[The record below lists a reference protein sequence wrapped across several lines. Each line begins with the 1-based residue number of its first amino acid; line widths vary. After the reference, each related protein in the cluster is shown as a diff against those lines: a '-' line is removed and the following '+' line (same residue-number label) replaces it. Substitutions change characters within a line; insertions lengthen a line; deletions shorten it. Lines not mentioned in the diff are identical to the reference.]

1 MANHLTTIE
10 KIGLYSTLIA
20 AVFLII
26 WSFFSLIS
34 GFISSSIL
42 DVAVGMLFLFIGG
55 FTLIYAVKIY
65 RKVLYLDELL
75 DSSFENGIYRRLEPL
90 VNVLAETQVDVKDF
104 SSGLKILLNK
114 VENIESGMEH
124 VQGKSPSTS
133 NASISDTFIVS
144 NILLVLITVSLFI
157 YFIEVSQLIT
167 IVPYVIPIL
176 FFGWWFFLTN
186 QFKIFSIEDAWVIG
200 LAPIIVI
207 PIISIFLNS
216 IFDVPELLGI
226 LFMFLGLYVIGYY
239 VWCSYRVNGKLPFNI
254 HHELREALIELN
266 QKEKKQ

>member
-1 MANHLTTIE
+1 
-10 KIGLYSTLIA
+10 
-20 AVFLII
+20 
-26 WSFFSLIS
+26 
-34 GFISSSIL
+34 
-42 DVAVGMLFLFIGG
+42 MLFLSIGA
-55 FTLIYAVKIY
+55 FTLIYAVRIY

-75 DSSFENGIYRRLEPL
+75 DSSFENGIYRRLDPL

-114 VENIESGMEH
+114 VENIESGIEH
-124 VQGKSPSTS
+124 VQMKSPSTS
-133 NASISDTFIVS
+133 NASISEKFILG
-144 NILLVLITVSLFI
+144 NIFLVLITVSIFI

-176 FFGWWFFLTN
+176 FFGWWFYLTDK
-186 QFKIFSIEDAWVIG
+186 FKIFNIEDTWIIG

-216 IFDVPELLGI
+216 IVDVPELLGI
-226 LFMFLGLYVIGYY
+226 LFMFLGFYVIGYY

-266 QKEKKQ
+266 QKEQNK